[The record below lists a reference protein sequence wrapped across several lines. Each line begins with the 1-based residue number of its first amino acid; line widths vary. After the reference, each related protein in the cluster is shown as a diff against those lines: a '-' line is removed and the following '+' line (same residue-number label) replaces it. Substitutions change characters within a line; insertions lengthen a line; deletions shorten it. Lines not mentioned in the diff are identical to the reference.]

1 MGKRIAILQS
11 NNIPWKGTF
20 DLIFNEGPDRPK
32 CMKSFVGRNSDKPVA
47 GGT

>member
-11 NNIPWKGTF
+11 NDIPWKGTF
-20 DLIFNEGPDRPK
+20 DLIFNEGPDALK
-32 CMKSFVGRNSDKPVA
+32 YVKSFVGRSAEKPVA